1 MKYRFK
7 GNDSEMKILSETE
20 FTALSKAKDMAIK
33 SVEIKLS
40 AKELK
45 LMKRLSKS
53 VNNIDKAI
61 LKDYI
66 KYSTNKLN

>member
-1 MKYRFK
+1 MKYKFK
-7 GNDSEMKILSETE
+7 GNDSEMEVLSETN
-20 FTALSKAKDMAIK
+20 FTALSRAKDMAIT

>member
-20 FTALSKAKDMAIK
+20 LTALSKAKDMAIT

>member
-1 MKYRFK
+1 
-7 GNDSEMKILSETE
+7 MKILSETE
-20 FTALSKAKDMAIK
+20 FTALSKTKDMAIT

>member
-7 GNDSEMKILSETE
+7 GNDSEMKVLSETE
-20 FTALSKAKDMAIK
+20 FTALSKAKDMAVK
-33 SVEIKLS
+33 SVEIKLTK
-40 AKELK
+40 KEFK

-53 VNNIDKAI
+53 MNTNHEQI

>member
-20 FTALSKAKDMAIK
+20 FTALSKAKDMAIT

>member
-1 MKYRFK
+1 MKYKFK
-7 GNDSEMKILSETE
+7 GNDSEMEVLSETE
-20 FTALSKAKDMAIK
+20 FTALSKAKDMAIT

>member
-40 AKELK
+40 VKELK

>member
-1 MKYRFK
+1 MKYKFK

>member
-1 MKYRFK
+1 MKYKFK

-20 FTALSKAKDMAIK
+20 FTALSKAKDMAIT

-45 LMKRLSKS
+45 LMK
-53 VNNIDKAI
+53 
-61 LKDYI
+61 
-66 KYSTNKLN
+66 

>member
-7 GNDSEMKILSETE
+7 GNDSEMEVLSETE
-20 FTALSKAKDMAIK
+20 FTALSKAKDMAIT

>member
-1 MKYRFK
+1 MKYKFK

-20 FTALSKAKDMAIK
+20 FTALSKAKDMAIT